1 MIPVMEN
8 TVVTI
13 VTASEVKNLELAKNF
28 QATLENLGAT
38 VSFINLLD
46 LDLPL
51 YTSRTEQLHKGDVLL
66 KDHLETFTKTQGF
79 VFIAPEY
86 NGSTPPV
93 FTNFLAWLSR
103 SSKDWRSFLNGK
115 PAVIA
120 TYSGGGGNH
129 VLMAMRSQLAFIG
142 MNVLG
147 RQILTHSNK
156 ALDEKSLTT
165 VSQELVKYCL
175 PS

>member
-1 MIPVMEN
+1 MI
-8 TVVTI
+8 TI
-13 VTASEVKNLELAKNF
+13 ITASEVKNLELAKKF
-28 QATLENLGAT
+28 ETSLKNLGQT
-38 VSFINLLD
+38 VTVINLLD

-51 YTSRTEQLHKGDVLL
+51 YTSRAEELHKGDELL
-66 KDHLETFTKTQGF
+66 KDFLMTFTNTQAF

-93 FTNFLAWLSR
+93 FNNFLAWLSR

-115 PAVIA
+115 AAVIA
-120 TYSGGGGNH
+120 TFSGGGGHH
-129 VLMAMRSQLAFIG
+129 VLSAMRSQLAFIG

-156 ALDEKSLTT
+156 ALDDKSLEAAA
-165 VSQELVKYCL
+165 SELVKFCR
-175 PS
+175 

>member
-1 MIPVMEN
+1 MNKTKKII
-8 TVVTI
+8 I
-13 VTASEVKNLELAKNF
+13 VTASEIKNLELANEFEAKLKD
-28 QATLENLGAT
+28 LEVETHILNLVA
-38 VSFINLLD
+38 

-51 YTSRTEQLHKGDVLL
+51 YSSRTEGKFKGEELL
-66 KDHLETFTKTQGF
+66 KSVLPDIQSANGF

-93 FTNFLAWLSR
+93 FNNFLAWLSR
-103 SSKDWRSFLNGK
+103 SSKDWRMYLNGK

-120 TYSGGGGNH
+120 TFSGGGGFN
-129 VLMAMRSQLAFIG
+129 VLLSMRTQLAFIG

-156 ALDEKSLTT
+156 ALEIKSLEAVT
-165 VSQELVKYCL
+165 SELVKL
-175 PS
+175 S